1 MILKNLQDLKDPRK
15 KDEMAAARATLKKSS
30 RMLLT
35 TSKVRLQWIKLGDGI
50 LYHNYIK
57 LFRSVARICGSKRT

>member
-1 MILKNLQDLKDPRK
+1 MPLKSSRTFTCNFFVAKDLKDPRK

-35 TSKVRLQWIKLGDGI
+35 TSKVHL
-50 LYHNYIK
+50 
-57 LFRSVARICGSKRT
+57 